1 MYWKTPTLPH
11 SSSLNYLNL
20 SYYARG
26 TKEEWKK
33 KLFLWWD
40 SYRLLPVEG
49 RVRVELGRLTWF
61 SGGSEGRM
69 SRLQKSKE
77 ERAVVNWLPIYP

>member
-33 KLFLWWD
+33 NSYSFDGTVIVYYLWK
-40 SYRLLPVEG
+40 
-49 RVRVELGRLTWF
+49 
-61 SGGSEGRM
+61 GGGG
-69 SRLQKSKE
+69 
-77 ERAVVNWLPIYP
+77 

>member
-26 TKEEWKK
+26 TKEELKKSYSFDGTVIVYYLWK
-33 KLFLWWD
+33 
-40 SYRLLPVEG
+40 
-49 RVRVELGRLTWF
+49 
-61 SGGSEGRM
+61 GGGG
-69 SRLQKSKE
+69 
-77 ERAVVNWLPIYP
+77 